1 MVFRMWNNGNRE
13 DVFMKA
19 KFVSLAAAAL
29 MCAGCAESVVENP
42 SSVTGGGD
50 IIVRASVLDG
60 PDTKT
65 AFGEESDGVM
75 SAVWS
80 EGDRIVVKDN
90 SSQPAKSAVYVLKEG
105 AGESSGIFTF
115 EEGDALSSMTDVVY
129 PASAADDASIP
140 AEQTYTEGSYDPE
153 AAVLKW
159 HSDTPESVGGVIN
172 LENTASI
179 ICIRLKG
186 NETVASVTV
195 DLTPAAGGEA
205 LTYTLVSE
213 NGVTLSDEEIPFY
226 IAVPGA
232 DAEYGLSVSVK
243 SVYESAEPLVQKTT
257 GNKTFAASSLVRF
270 PVLDYTYEGVLYA
283 VGDYWPS
290 EEDAEGIVFW
300 VSDGGRHGKVISPE
314 EIKAVWGPQ
323 ISEAKAGVEGMRV
336 NPEDARLIT
345 KSMIAKYKDTETFAA
360 DYPCF
365 EWIYNTMNKGD
376 IDGPWYA
383 PSRKEVSQWAAAMSG
398 FDWNYLEEN
407 WLASDGTHGY
417 DVDKVQMPGWKDETA
432 VAARKE
438 FKTKLDNIKKGSGEN
453 LNLSGKYCST
463 WETSDGMNIFRFNL
477 TADDS
482 GGQLAVISKTD
493 NTNRIRPIRTF

>member
-1 MVFRMWNNGNRE
+1 
-13 DVFMKA
+13 MKA

-159 HSDTPESVGGVIN
+159 HSDTPESVGGAIN

-186 NETVASVTV
+186 NETVASVAV

-290 EEDAEGIVFW
+290 EENAEGIVFSI
-300 VSDGGRHGKVISPE
+300 SDGGRHGKVISIYE
-314 EIKAVWGPQ
+314 KQGQWGPQ
-323 ISEAKAGVEGMRV
+323 KSEADAGVAGMRV
-336 NPEDARLIT
+336 EPEDGLLIT
-345 KSMIAKYKDTETFAA
+345 KSIIEKYKDTGTFAA

-376 IDGPWYA
+376 INGPWYV
-383 PSRKEVSQWAAAMSG
+383 PVREEVAQWSAAMSG
-398 FDWNYLEEN
+398 FDWNTVKSEWKTETGGPGYCQ
-407 WLASDGTHGY
+407 DGLP
-417 DVDKVQMPGWKDETA
+417 MPGWLDTNAKDARTA
-432 VAARKE
+432 
-438 FKTKLDNIKKGSGEN
+438 FNKKVESVGGDTIN
-453 LNLSGKYCST
+453 LWGKYCST
-463 WETSDGMNIFRFNL
+463 WENSSGSSVFRFNI
-477 TADDS
+477 TTNSDE
-482 GGQLAVISKTD
+482 GGQYQVIPKTET
-493 NTNRIRPIRTF
+493 TNRIRPVRTF